1 MRQPRASSLFR
12 LLWLGMNAAF
22 IVAVLVFLYAAVIPR
37 VYGPQLPSGV
47 PGDTQ
52 SALEK
57 IRSPQG
63 FILLVAM
70 PGVALFLGEVPQWY
84 RTLKQRR
91 AAKIISAHE
100 AELEAAPGVA
110 ASPFLRSAAVLSICV
125 VAAALGTY
133 ALAPRLG
140 DDGAALARMSDE
152 TASIADHS
160 VTLADG
166 EAFDGDIQVLRN
178 AEDPRL
184 RDPATP
190 PAERL
195 TALRQMLLLNTNRF
209 EALTVLDLDGRVR
222 ESTDEN
228 VANAGSNAAYREA
241 LDRRGVAAVFADQD
255 IHYAAPIL
263 DGASKMLAVLLARTT
278 PDRLWARTL
287 STSIDGSRALIV
299 SADGKARAA
308 DRSELLVLPGAGNEV
323 TRVDAVG
330 STMYCAARPIGVD
343 THLAAGLRVAA
354 CLPAAVALSPSP
366 SERFSLAQSMAAVVA
381 TIVFGVL
388 VLAVMFRGASRPRR
402 TAAARVS
409 PEEARLLSQREHYT

>member
-1 MRQPRASSLFR
+1 MLALAANVAFLLAIVLFLAASAIPQVSDVELWPVASGSLEP
-12 LLWLGMNAAF
+12 
-22 IVAVLVFLYAAVIPR
+22 AV
-37 VYGPQLPSGV
+37 
-47 PGDTQ
+47 
-52 SALEK
+52 EK

-63 FILLVAM
+63 FIVLVAI

-91 AAKIISAHE
+91 APKIISALE

-140 DDGAALARMSDE
+140 DDGAGLARMSDE
-152 TASIADHS
+152 AASIADHS

-190 PAERL
+190 SAERL

-222 ESTDEN
+222 ETTDEK
-228 VANAGSNAAYREA
+228 VVDLSGNAAYRKA
-241 LDRRGVAAVFADQD
+241 LDWRGVAAVFADQD
-255 IHYAAPIL
+255 IHYAAPVL
-263 DGASKMLAVLLARTT
+263 DPAGNMHAVLLARTT
-278 PDRLWARTL
+278 ADRLWSQTL
-287 STSIDGSRALIV
+287 SASIDGSRTLIV
-299 SADGKARAA
+299 SADGNARAA
-308 DRSELLVLPGAGNEV
+308 DGSELLVLPGATRDV
-323 TRVDAVG
+323 TRVELDG
-330 STMYCAARPIGVD
+330 LTMYCAARPIGVD
-343 THLAAGLRVAA
+343 THLDAGLRVAS
-354 CLPAAVALSPSP
+354 CLPVGIAPSTAR
-366 SERFSLAQSMAAVVA
+366 SERLFMEQSIGAMLAAISL
-381 TIVFGVL
+381 GVL
-388 VLAVMFRGASRPRR
+388 VLAYLFRGASRSRG
-402 TAAARVS
+402 TAAAGVS
-409 PEEARLLSQREHYT
+409 PEEARLLSQREYYT